1 MIRRIYTINRFVLP
15 ILDTAIL
22 IIAYGA
28 SFLLKRPGTHQVIR
42 LDIYNTFLLVQ
53 IICWLLIGS
62 YTRIYR
68 ETESIH
74 IIRHL
79 TQLFRNWLVLFLIS
93 FAFINMIKAGPLFS
107 RGFLLYYYGFLFLGF
122 IFLRLNHYT
131 LVRQG
136 LAGMKR
142 RILFVG
148 GGVALRQLFDRVLN
162 IPHYTIVGVMSAND
176 VIDKV
181 KVHSKFKKNEW
192 EQFLYNENVNEI
204 LLALSGIE
212 RENVI
217 EIVNF
222 CEERGVRVTLVPD
235 YVETVYG
242 RGLMEELEGIP
253 VVALRSEP
261 LDNLMNRFL
270 KRFFDIVF
278 SGIIVV
284 LILPVV
290 TLFVGILIKIFSR
303 GPVFFRQERTGLS
316 GKNFKLWKF
325 RTMEVTDRETADSVA
340 AGINDPRIT
349 RFGRLLRKTSI
360 DELPQFI
367 NVLIGDMSVV
377 GPRPHM
383 LAHTD
388 QYRSI
393 VSKYMVRHFVKPGL
407 TGWAQVNGY
416 RGTTEHVFLMEKRV
430 EYDIYYIENWSLLF
444 DLQIVFMTIIVLLKG
459 DARAF

>member
-15 ILDTAIL
+15 VLDSAIL
-22 IIAYGA
+22 IIAYGV
-28 SFLLKRPGTHQVIR
+28 SFLLKRPGTHQIAAF
-42 LDIYNTFLLVQ
+42 DIYNTFLLFQ
-53 IICWLLIGS
+53 MIFWLLIGS

-68 ETESIH
+68 GTESIH

-79 TQLFRNWLVLFLIS
+79 TQLFRNWFVLVLVS

-107 RGFLLYYYGFLFLGF
+107 REFLLYYYVFLFLGF
-122 IFLRLNHYT
+122 IFLRLSHYT
-131 LVRQG
+131 LIRKG
-136 LAGMKR
+136 TAGMKR
-142 RILFVG
+142 KILFIG
-148 GGVALRQLFDRVLN
+148 GGIALRQLFDRILK
-162 IPHYTIVGVMSAND
+162 IPHYAIVGVLSAQD
-176 VIDKV
+176 VMAKIKIR
-181 KVHSKFKKNEW
+181 SKYSTNEW
-192 EQFLYNENVNEI
+192 EQFLFKENVNEV
-204 LLALSGIE
+204 LLALTGIE
-212 RENVI
+212 REHVI
-217 EIVNF
+217 AIVNF
-222 CEERGVRVTLVPD
+222 CEERGIRVILVPD

-261 LDNLMNRFL
+261 LDNIMNRFI
-270 KRFFDIVF
+270 KRLFDIVF

-325 RTMEVTDRETADSVA
+325 RTMQVTERDIADKVA
-340 AGINDPRIT
+340 AEFNDPRIT
-349 RFGRLLRKTSI
+349 RLGQFLRKSSI

-367 NVLIGDMSVV
+367 NVLLGDMSVV

-430 EYDIYYIENWSLLF
+430 EYDIYYIENWSMLF
-444 DLQIVFMTIIVLLKG
+444 DIQIIFMTILVLLKG